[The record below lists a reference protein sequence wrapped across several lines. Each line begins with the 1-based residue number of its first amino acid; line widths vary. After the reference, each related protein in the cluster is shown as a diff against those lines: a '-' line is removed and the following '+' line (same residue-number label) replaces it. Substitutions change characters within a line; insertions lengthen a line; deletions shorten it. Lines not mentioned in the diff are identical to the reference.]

1 MRLLSCVHIL
11 HVTELVDVTTVVRML
26 VQKFLGVSS
35 CLPLA
40 WDNVKHNWPVRSGLE
55 THGYAGGVDERGIR
69 PLLNAVG
76 SVNLI
81 HAPQVTA
88 IDVRTTTRGTHM
100 TKHVELRLCNRH
112 TLEKSGAAS
121 AGVRAGVRT
130 SWRGNPQS
138 RTHEPLCYER
148 VTDALGRAM
157 CDQHIQASWDV
168 PPPMLCIL
176 PLVLECHF
184 TPLGT
189 RLVGAAENAQPSDFR
204 LWWNPQQ
211 TPRKATAVR

>member
-1 MRLLSCVHIL
+1 MLSCVHIL

-40 WDNVKHNWPVRSGLE
+40 WDNVKHNWPVRNGLE

-121 AGVRAGVRT
+121 AGVR
-130 SWRGNPQS
+130 
-138 RTHEPLCYER
+138 
-148 VTDALGRAM
+148 
-157 CDQHIQASWDV
+157 
-168 PPPMLCIL
+168 
-176 PLVLECHF
+176 
-184 TPLGT
+184 
-189 RLVGAAENAQPSDFR
+189 GAADGARGSAAHRSPISQVLAQER
-204 LWWNPQQ
+204 LHLHVV
-211 TPRKATAVR
+211 TAVAHVL